1 MICAKVVKPLEY
13 EAFKLEDWVE
23 TSLSCSRAALFRS
36 DDFDEL
42 PRI

>member
-1 MICAKVVKPLEY
+1 MKSLEY
-13 EAFKLEDWVE
+13 EAYEVGRYLEIESGQDRV
-23 TSLSCSRAALFRS
+23 SSRAALFRS